1 MKGLCA
7 VLLAMALFVSTL
19 PCAAQDPIPFNELA
33 RSSNAIPSLA
43 EVRADH
49 GGQTAPP
56 KYVYG
61 RRHWSKGGKI
71 MTAIGVSVMAAGGA
85 LLGTA
90 LERNCS
96 ANNMSCLGDA
106 FVATGDVLLTATGV
120 AVTAVGATR
129 RTTE

>member
-1 MKGLCA
+1 MKSICA

-19 PCAAQDPIPFNELA
+19 SCAAQEPIPFNELA

-49 GGQTAPP
+49 DAQMASSAHIY
-56 KYVYG
+56 K
-61 RRHWSKGGKI
+61 RHWSKGGKI
-71 MTAIGVSVMAAGGA
+71 MTVIGISVMAAGGA
-85 LLGTA
+85 LLGST

-106 FVATGDVLLTATGV
+106 FVATGDILLTASGV
-120 AVTAVGATR
+120 AVTVVGATR
-129 RTTE
+129 RTPE